1 MSELLH
7 LQMQLE
13 QALVMPVD
21 AFLDPSRRIYWP
33 FMLLAMMFAL
43 LVLTLRERQF
53 AWQRWS
59 SDFFSS
65 RYFLSLSSLQ
75 DIGFWFL
82 NSIIKVIA
90 IVPLLG
96 GHLAFMLIV
105 VRFLHGNFGTQD
117 LPVPPPIMMMTLYTL
132 TFLLVEDLSRYSLHR
147 LMHQVPFLWR
157 FHRTHHSAT
166 VLTPLTL
173 FRIHPVEM
181 SLYYVRGTLVFGC
194 VSGVFIYLWGGSVS
208 GWQILGVDAVGFF
221 FNLAAANLRH
231 SHIWL
236 SFGFVEKWFISPA
249 QHQLHHSTNPL
260 HFNQN
265 YGSVL
270 AVWDRVFK
278 SWLPAGK
285 KQNLT
290 FGLR

>member
-1 MSELLH
+1 
-7 LQMQLE
+7 
-13 QALVMPVD
+13 MPVD
-21 AFLDPSRRIYWP
+21 AFVDPSRRIYWP
-33 FMLLAMMFAL
+33 FMLLAIALAL

-53 AWQRWS
+53 AWQTWLAE
-59 SDFFSS
+59 FFSS
-65 RYFLSLSSLQ
+65 QYFLSTSSLH
-75 DIGFWFL
+75 DIGYWFF
-82 NSIIKVIA
+82 NSLIKVIA

-96 GHLAFMLIV
+96 GHLAFTLIV
-105 VRFLHGNFGTQD
+105 VRFLHGSFGPQD
-117 LPVPPPIMMMTLYTL
+117 IPVPPPILMMTLYTL
-132 TFLLVEDLSRYSLHR
+132 TFLFIEDLSRYSLHR

-173 FRIHPVEM
+173 FRIHPIEM

-194 VSGVFIYLWGGSVS
+194 VSGVFIYLWGGNVS

-236 SFGFVEKWFISPA
+236 SFGLVEKWFISPA